1 MSIDKYIL
9 DRSNTAL
16 LVVDIQERLLAAM
29 EKADQEMVIKNS
41 IILTE
46 IASEMKVPVLVS
58 EQYRK
63 GLGVTVLPLAEKLA
77 GVETLEKLH
86 FDCMRDEVI
95 GKKLTSLQKET
106 IIITGIEAHV
116 CVLQSALSIM
126 KQGMNAVVAG
136 DAVASRRQRDRD
148 MALKALTDAGAV
160 VYPAETIAFLL
171 LEKAGTPEFKKLS
184 PLFK

>member
-1 MSIDKYIL
+1 MTIDKYIL
-9 DRSNTAL
+9 NRSDTAL
-16 LVVDIQERLLAAM
+16 LIVDIQERLLAAM
-29 EKADQEMVIKNS
+29 EKIDQEMIIKNN
-41 IILTE
+41 IILLET
-46 IASEMKVPVLVS
+46 AKEMNIPVLVS

-63 GLGVTVLPLAEKLA
+63 GLGMTVPPLAEKLA
-77 GVETLEKLH
+77 AAETMEKLH

-95 GKKLTSLQKET
+95 GKQVVSCKKGT
-106 IIITGIEAHV
+106 IIITGIETHV
-116 CVLQSALSIM
+116 CVLQTALSIM

-148 MALKALTDAGAV
+148 MALQALADAGAV
-160 VYPAETIAFLL
+160 VYPTETISFLL